1 MTGITIRPL
10 TRHDH
15 GSWEFLWRENLVHFG
30 AGDVANEAMPVL
42 WNRLMAEGEPLNGWL
57 ILKHGVPAGLAHVV
71 LRLHTFSA
79 RRIGILEDLWISQA
93 ARRHG
98 LAESCI
104 AHLEREG
111 RAQGWVRLEWET
123 DADNLAAQRLYDRV
137 AAPVPVKRYKID
149 LI

>member
-15 GSWEFLWRENLVHFG
+15 GAWEFLWRENLAHFA
-30 AGDVANEAMPVL
+30 AGQAAFDSMPLL
-42 WNRLMAEGEPLNGWL
+42 WDRLMAEGEPLTGWL
-57 ILKHGVPAGLAHVV
+57 ILRNGVPAGLAHVI

-79 RRIGILEDLWISQA
+79 RRIGILEDLWVSA
-93 ARRHG
+93 PARRHG
-98 LAESCI
+98 LAEACI

-111 RAQGWVRLEWET
+111 RAQDWVRLEWET
-123 DADNLAAQRLYDRV
+123 DADNLAAQGLYDRLAQV
-137 AAPVPVKRYKID
+137 VPVKCYKID